1 MATEK
6 RFTRAPD
13 VEHTRTDVVAVLSA
27 VAGGLA
33 VAAFFAPWFGVIYA
47 AIVLAV
53 VGLVLGLRSRARLQA
68 DPTLGGAGLSAFGFL
83 ASIVVLVVRLPVLV
97 IDIAAALG
105 LR

>member
-1 MATEK
+1 MASEK

-13 VEHTRTDVVAVLSA
+13 VEHTRTDVVAILSA
-27 VAGGLA
+27 VVGALAVLCFFVPWLWVIYVALGLA
-33 VAAFFAPWFGVIYA
+33 I
-47 AIVLAV
+47 I
-53 VGLVLGLRSRARLQA
+53 GLVLGLRSRKRLQA

-97 IDIAAALG
+97 VDIAALAG

>member
-1 MATEK
+1 MPADK
-6 RFTRAPD
+6 RFVPAPD
-13 VEHTRTDVVAVLSA
+13 VAHTRTDVVAILSA

-33 VAAFFAPWFGVIYA
+33 AACFFAPWLWVIYV

-53 VGLVLGLRSRARLQA
+53 AGLVLGLRSRKRLQA

-97 IDIAAALG
+97 IDISVLLG
-105 LR
+105 AT